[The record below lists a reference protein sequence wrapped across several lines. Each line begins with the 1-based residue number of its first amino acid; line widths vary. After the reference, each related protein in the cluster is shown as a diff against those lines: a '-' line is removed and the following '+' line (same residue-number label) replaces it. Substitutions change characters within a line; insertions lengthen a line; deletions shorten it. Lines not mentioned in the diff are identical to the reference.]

1 MSRNM
6 YYSPPVTVNVD
17 YLSVLTGTKSLAN
30 PDLTSSGPGHGMAG
44 SVRVESL
51 QERTAAKQGVRP
63 SRRVEAAS

>member
-1 MSRNM
+1 MLRNM

-17 YLSVLTGTKSLAN
+17 YLTKSLAN

-44 SVRVESL
+44 SARVESL